1 MNADLTVVSMVVL
14 GVVGTGHCVG
24 MCGPL
29 VLALPAQRGGFLGH
43 LLYHLG
49 RVCTYSL
56 VGAVVGS
63 AGAAMAAA
71 AGAAGGSVD
80 WVARVQVTV
89 SLLAAALLLGL
100 GLLRLG
106 VVREPAWMATASP
119 VRIPGFRRVQRG
131 AMARRGLGSL
141 FLLGLMLGLL
151 PCGLSYAAF
160 VRALPAGGPAQGALL
175 LAGFGVG
182 TIPGLLAI
190 GTAASAFARRHAR
203 LFDLLSGL
211 LLVWMAASLAVDAA
225 GALL

>member
-1 MNADLTVVSMVVL
+1 MFVL
-14 GVVGTGHCVG
+14 GITGTGHCVG

-29 VLALPAQRGGFLGH
+29 VLALPAHSGRYLAH

-49 RVCTYSL
+49 RVCTYTL
-56 VGAVVGS
+56 VGAAVGG
-63 AGAAMAAA
+63 AGAAMATA
-71 AGAAGGSVD
+71 AGVAGNRVD
-80 WVARVQVTV
+80 WVPKVQVTV
-89 SLLAAALLLGL
+89 ALLAAALLLGL

-106 VVREPAWMATASP
+106 VVREPAWMAVASP
-119 VRIPGFRRVQRG
+119 ARIPGFRRLQRS
-131 AMARRGLGSL
+131 AMARGGLGSL

-160 VRALPAGGPAQGALL
+160 VRALPAGGPLPGALL
-175 LAGFGVG
+175 LAGFGAG
-182 TIPGLLAI
+182 TIPGLLVV

-211 LLVWMAASLAVDAA
+211 LLIAMAASLAVDAA